1 MSERIGV
8 YICQCGSN
16 ISDHVDVEKVKQ
28 AAEIVEALRSCTQAV
43 QTLGFFGGRKV
54 VWLRA
59 DQTWTDVASE
69 IGVFTG
75 DAAEAALEAARSQE
89 GEITDPYFMEVT
101 EDGKVAG
108 RETLRE
114 SIRANGP
121 TVPYGVII

>member
-1 MSERIGV
+1 MTSVRPKLKPETPKTVTAWETATG
-8 YICQCGSN
+8 N
-16 ISDHVDVEKVKQ
+16 
-28 AAEIVEALRSCTQAV
+28 
-43 QTLGFFGGRKV
+43 V

-59 DQTWTDVASE
+59 DQTWTQDPGE

-75 DAAEAALEAARSQE
+75 DAAEAALAAAKTQE
-89 GEITDPYFMEVT
+89 GSITDPYFMEVT
-101 EDGKVAG
+101 ADGEVAG

>member
-1 MSERIGV
+1 MTSVRPKLKPETPKTVTAWETASG
-8 YICQCGSN
+8 
-16 ISDHVDVEKVKQ
+16 
-28 AAEIVEALRSCTQAV
+28 
-43 QTLGFFGGRKV
+43 KV

-59 DQTWTDVASE
+59 DQTWTEDASE

-75 DAAEAALEAARSQE
+75 DDAEAALARAKTQE
-89 GEITDPYFMEVT
+89 GAITDPYFMEVT

>member
-1 MSERIGV
+1 MTSVRPKLKPETPKTVTAWETETG
-8 YICQCGSN
+8 
-16 ISDHVDVEKVKQ
+16 
-28 AAEIVEALRSCTQAV
+28 
-43 QTLGFFGGRKV
+43 KV

-59 DQTWTDVASE
+59 DLTWTQDASE

-75 DAAEAALEAARSQE
+75 DDADAALAKAKTQE
-89 GEITDPYFMEVT
+89 GAITDPYFMEVT
-101 EDGKVAG
+101 KEGKVAG

>member
-1 MSERIGV
+1 MTSVRPKLKPETPKTVTAWETASG
-8 YICQCGSN
+8 N
-16 ISDHVDVEKVKQ
+16 
-28 AAEIVEALRSCTQAV
+28 
-43 QTLGFFGGRKV
+43 V

-59 DQTWTDVASE
+59 DLTWTQDASE

-75 DAAEAALEAARSQE
+75 DDAEAALAGALKQE

-114 SIRANGP
+114 TIRANGP